1 MRETLFWIT
10 IIVGIV
16 LGIYI
21 GGWLLFIKPIIA
33 VCAAY
38 AAGTLTGSM
47 IGWTIIKCLVFA
59 PIAAKSNY
67 ERCDCRS
74 YFGLISIGE

>member
-1 MRETLFWIT
+1 MKETLFWIT
-10 IIVGIV
+10 IIVGAA
-16 LGIYI
+16 LGIYT

-38 AAGTLTGSM
+38 DAGTLTGSM

-59 PIAAKSNY
+59 PIAAKVIMSVALGIA
-67 ERCDCRS
+67 EAILD
-74 YFGLISIGE
+74 

>member
-1 MRETLFWIT
+1 MKETLFWIT
-10 IIVGIV
+10 IIVGIA
-16 LGIYI
+16 LGIYT

-38 AAGTLTGSM
+38 DAGTLTGSM

-59 PIAAKSNY
+59 PIAARVIVNVTL
-67 ERCDCRS
+67 EIAGTILD
-74 YFGLISIGE
+74 

>member
-1 MRETLFWIT
+1 MRETLFWT
-10 IIVGIV
+10 AIIVGIA
-16 LGIYI
+16 LSIYT

-38 AAGTLTGSM
+38 DAGTLTGSM

-59 PIAAKSNY
+59 PIAAKVIMSVALGIA
-67 ERCDCRS
+67 EAILD
-74 YFGLISIGE
+74 

>member
-10 IIVGIV
+10 IIVGV
-16 LGIYI
+16 ALGIYA
-21 GGWLLFIKPIIA
+21 GGWLLFIKPIIT

-38 AAGTLTGSM
+38 DAGTLTGSM

-59 PIAAKSNY
+59 PFAAKVIMNVALAIA
-67 ERCDCRS
+67 EAILD
-74 YFGLISIGE
+74 

>member
-10 IIVGIV
+10 IIVGV
-16 LGIYI
+16 ALGIYA
-21 GGWLLFIKPIIA
+21 GGWLLFIKPIIT

-38 AAGTLTGSM
+38 DAGTLTSSM

-59 PIAAKSNY
+59 PIAAKVIMNVALAIA
-67 ERCDCRS
+67 EAILD
-74 YFGLISIGE
+74 

>member
-10 IIVGIV
+10 IIVGV
-16 LGIYI
+16 ALGIYA

-33 VCAAY
+33 VCASY
-38 AAGTLTGSM
+38 DAGTLTGSM

-59 PIAAKSNY
+59 PIAAKVIMNVALGIA
-67 ERCDCRS
+67 EAILD
-74 YFGLISIGE
+74 

>member
-1 MRETLFWIT
+1 MRETLFWIV
-10 IIVGIV
+10 IIVGIA
-16 LGIYI
+16 LGIYA

-38 AAGTLTGSM
+38 DAWTLTGSM

-59 PIAAKSNY
+59 PIAAKVIMNVTLTIA
-67 ERCDCRS
+67 EAILD
-74 YFGLISIGE
+74 

>member
-10 IIVGIV
+10 IIVGA
-16 LGIYI
+16 
-21 GGWLLFIKPIIA
+21 WLLFIKPIIA

-38 AAGTLTGSM
+38 DAGTLTGSM

-59 PIAAKSNY
+59 PIAEKVIMNVTLTIA
-67 ERCDCRS
+67 EAILD
-74 YFGLISIGE
+74 

>member
-10 IIVGIV
+10 IIVGIA
-16 LGIYI
+16 LGIYT
-21 GGWLLFIKPIIA
+21 GGWLLFIKPVIA

-38 AAGTLTGSM
+38 DAGTLTGSM

-59 PIAAKSNY
+59 PIAAKVIMSVALGIA
-67 ERCDCRS
+67 EAILD
-74 YFGLISIGE
+74 

>member
-10 IIVGIV
+10 IIFGVA
-16 LGIYI
+16 LGIYT

-33 VCAAY
+33 VGVAY
-38 AAGTLTGSM
+38 GAGTLTGSM

-59 PIAAKSNY
+59 PIVAKVIMSVALGIA
-67 ERCDCRS
+67 EAILD
-74 YFGLISIGE
+74 

>member
-10 IIVGIV
+10 IIVGIA
-16 LGIYI
+16 LSIYA
-21 GGWLLFIKPIIA
+21 GGWLLFIKPIIT

-38 AAGTLTGSM
+38 DAGTFTGSM

-59 PIAAKSNY
+59 PIVAKVIMNVTLTIA
-67 ERCDCRS
+67 EAILD
-74 YFGLISIGE
+74 

>member
-1 MRETLFWIT
+1 MKETLFWT
-10 IIVGIV
+10 VIIVGIA
-16 LGIYI
+16 LGIYT

-38 AAGTLTGSM
+38 DAGTLTGSM

-59 PIAAKSNY
+59 PIAAKVIMSVALGIA
-67 ERCDCRS
+67 EAILD
-74 YFGLISIGE
+74 

>member
-1 MRETLFWIT
+1 MRENLFWIT
-10 IIVGIV
+10 IIVGIA
-16 LGIYI
+16 LGIYT

-38 AAGTLTGSM
+38 DAGTLTGSM

-59 PIAAKSNY
+59 PIAAKVIMSVALGIA
-67 ERCDCRS
+67 EAILD
-74 YFGLISIGE
+74 

>member
-1 MRETLFWIT
+1 MKETLFWIT
-10 IIVGIV
+10 IIVGIA
-16 LGIYI
+16 LCIYT

-38 AAGTLTGSM
+38 DAGTLTGSM

-59 PIAAKSNY
+59 PIAAKVIMSVALGIA
-67 ERCDCRS
+67 EAILD
-74 YFGLISIGE
+74 